1 MTTMTGGWKR
11 SIFAA
16 LMLAALLSPPSMAVA
31 TDPIEGDNYFSTD
44 LHPAGKAVVAPQP
57 TPKGG
62 GKSIAATGDAPAVAP
77 AVKGEAPAAAAPTA
91 GSRVREGTR
100 LQDRLGSFKI
110 TGEGVTFFS
119 TDGEL
124 RLSGL
129 QNLAMERVARVL
141 RESHSEPEWMVTGVV
156 TEYEGGNFLLLQRA
170 ILKTRINLPGG
181 FNGTGK

>member
-1 MTTMTGGWKR
+1 MTGTKTKTF
-11 SIFAA
+11 SAAA
-16 LMLAALLSPPSMAVA
+16 LIALALLSYTASLPALA
-31 TDPIEGDNYFSTD
+31 TDAIEGDDYFSTD
-44 LHPAGKAVVAPQP
+44 LHP
-57 TPKGG
+57 G
-62 GKSIAATGDAPAVAP
+62 GKKPATPSATQPKRPGTLAGEAGTSALP
-77 AVKGEAPAAAAPTA
+77 AVKGEAPAAAAPSA
-91 GSRVREGTR
+91 SNRVREGTR

-156 TEYEGGNFLLLQRA
+156 TEYEGGNYLLLQRA
-170 ILKTRINLPGG
+170 VLKTRVAIPGG
-181 FNGTGK
+181 AFSATGK